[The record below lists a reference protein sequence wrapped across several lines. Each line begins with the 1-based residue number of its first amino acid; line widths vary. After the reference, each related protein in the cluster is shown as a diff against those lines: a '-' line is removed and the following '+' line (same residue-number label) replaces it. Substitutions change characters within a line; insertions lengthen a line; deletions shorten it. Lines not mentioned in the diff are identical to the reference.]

1 MKKLKLILVMMVIA
15 GLVAVFSLAS
25 CKAEEA
31 VEEEA
36 VEEVKEAV
44 EEEAVEEVEEKLSGE
59 FDYLCYWDKGH
70 VNDQYIRSIIA
81 EFEAE
86 TGIKVN
92 ITNPGRDVLNK
103 IRPAILEGN
112 PPDLFD
118 GHGIEMWPAL
128 IKDELLMS
136 TEDLFTGPTYDNS
149 GTMEDQFFEGI
160 DQSWAVNGVRYF
172 VPYNAHTSG
181 IWYNKALFQEKGFD
195 VPTNWDDLITISN
208 QLIADGMTP
217 FTEDN
222 VDFYNAYYYYWFSNR
237 ISGPGVF
244 YDAAMDPTGEGWDNP
259 ELLEAAQWVEKLAK
273 GGYFIDG
280 WEGYVWPAGQID
292 FVQAKAAMLLCGS
305 WVVNETF
312 DKVAEGFEFGHFP
325 FPLVSGGKGSLT
337 DVEFTTLGWGIP
349 GDAENSELAKEFIRF
364 ALQPKYQVKWFDTY
378 YYPAITGLG
387 DQAPEDIKD
396 VVELME
402 SAEST
407 HEMYDGLQA
416 EAEWW
421 TTVFLPLDD
430 KLIFGNI
437 TAEEFIES
445 VKAGTIEFHSK

>member
-1 MKKLKLILVMMVIA
+1 MNKLKFILISMLIVSLVS
-15 GLVAVFSLAS
+15 VFSLAG
-25 CKAEEA
+25 CKAGEEAEEEVTEEVTEEVAEEA
-31 VEEEA
+31 G
-36 VEEVKEAV
+36 
-44 EEEAVEEVEEKLSGE
+44 EKLSGE
-59 FDYLCYWDKGH
+59 FEYWCYWEKGH
-70 VNDQYIRSIIA
+70 VNDQYIRSIIVD
-81 EFEAE
+81 FEKE

-103 IRPAILEGN
+103 IRPAILEGD

-136 TEDLFTGPTYDNS
+136 TEDLYTGPTYDDS
-149 GTMEDQFFEGI
+149 GTLQDQFFEGI
-160 DQSWAVNGVRYF
+160 GQSWAVNGVRYF
-172 VPYNAHTSG
+172 VPYATHTSV
-181 IWYNKALFQEKGFD
+181 IWYNKALFEEKGFE
-195 VPTNWDDLITISN
+195 VPTNWDDLITICD
-208 QLIADGMTP
+208 QLKADGLAP

-222 VDFYNAYYYYWFSNR
+222 VDFYNAYYYYSFANR
-237 ISGPGVF
+237 ISGPNVF

-259 ELLEAAQWVEKLAK
+259 ELLEAAQWIEKLVK
-273 GGYFIDG
+273 SGYFIKG

-292 FVQAKAAMLLCGS
+292 FVQGKAAMLLCGS

-312 DKVAEGFEFGHFP
+312 DKVGEDFEFGAFA
-325 FPLVSGGKGSLT
+325 FPLVSGGKGELN
-337 DVEFTTLGWGIP
+337 DVEFTTLGFGIP
-349 GDAENSELAKEFIRF
+349 NEAKNSELAKEFIRF
-364 ALQPKYQVKWFDTY
+364 ALQPEYQGKWFDTY

-387 DQAPEDIKD
+387 DQAPAEIKD
-396 VVELME
+396 VVDIME
-402 SAEST
+402 SAGST

-430 KLIFGNI
+430 KLMFGNI

-445 VKAGTIEFHSK
+445 VKAGTIKFHNK